1 MRIVDFAK
9 MLKESID
16 EKINQCR
23 NDIHESHNPV
33 YNNSLLIEIQ
43 ELEWVQG
50 QIQDLV
56 NKERKEKEK
65 GHAVK

>member
-16 EKINQCR
+16 EKIKESR
-23 NDIHESHNPV
+23 NDIHESHNPI

-43 ELEWVQG
+43 TLEWVLSQINQLEINKNGRQG
-50 QIQDLV
+50 
-56 NKERKEKEK
+56 
-65 GHAVK
+65 